1 MGCLLFETPLPVLLR
16 CRDVLPISV
25 TIYEIQGCI
34 LEKAERSQQIA
45 RFEGFELDLR
55 AGELRHE
62 GEKAVALPEQPFRI
76 LSMLLDRPGDLVTR
90 EEIRSKLWPN
100 GTIVEFEHS
109 INAAVNRLRQVLGDS
124 PENPR
129 YIETLARRGYRW
141 KIPVRWAGSPREAAS
156 HADVKS
162 AAETRTAAGGN
173 LIGRKV
179 SHYRVLE
186 VLGGG
191 GMGVVYKAEDLR
203 LGRRVALKFLPEE
216 LVSDPHALER
226 FEREA
231 QAASALSHS
240 NICTI
245 YEIEDHEKQPFIV
258 MELLEGE
265 TLRELISS
273 PAGTSPL
280 PFEKLLDLAAQIA
293 DGLDA
298 AHRKGIVHRDIK
310 PANIFVTKQGQAK
323 ILDFGLAK
331 LATGLPPDDGAH
343 PAQRETAAESGA
355 ELSLSRTGVAM
366 GTAGYMSP
374 EQVRGEKLDAR
385 TDLFSFGLVL
395 YEMATGKRA
404 FAGDTA
410 PVLHDAILKNT
421 PAPARELNP
430 ELPPK
435 LEAIINRALEKER
448 ASRYQSASEI
458 RADLESLTPEATPKH
473 PVRWGGAVAGAVVVL
488 IIASAIVWLARRQP
502 SSPQPVP
509 ELKLRQ
515 LTTNP
520 PENPVTS
527 GAISPDGKYL
537 AYTDAKGMHIKLI
550 ETGETRAVPRPE
562 ALNGKDVEWRIMQQ
576 WFPDNTRFLAESHPS
591 GQSPAYRSSQGSSI
605 WIVSVLG
612 GPPRKLRDEAIA
624 DSISPDG
631 SLIAFGT
638 NKGRLGDREIW
649 LMGPDGENA
658 RKLYETDE
666 NSAIGGLRWFP
677 HGQRVWYGSTD
688 KSGTIPVTRALSG
701 GPVTPIFPPSEV
713 KKAWEYTLL
722 PDSRMLYLKAE
733 SGAGITCNY
742 WVLPLDERTGAPTG
756 QPKRLTNWGGFC
768 SIDTSVTSDGKKLA
782 FFNWVER
789 SPIYVADLEPNG
801 TRIANPRRF
810 APSEVWNSPLGW
822 TGDSKEVVFS
832 SIRNG
837 HVGIFRQSLNGD
849 TAEPLITGPNDEAD
863 GRVSPDG
870 AWLLYFV
877 STMENVTDPLRVMRA
892 PVTGGPS
899 QWVLTARPFSDL
911 RCARSPSTLCV
922 ISERTDDRKQ
932 FVMTAFDPLK
942 GRGAELARID
952 IDSEAKK
959 FHWDL
964 SPDGTRISFTRTPQE
979 PIEILTLR
987 GHATQIIH
995 VKGWNNLASLD
1006 WAADGK
1012 GFFISNGVH
1021 GGAVLLFVDLL
1032 GNAHILWKNQG
1043 GAWTQGRPSP
1053 DGRHLAIQDFRIEGN
1068 IWTLENF

>member
-1 MGCLLFETPLPVLLR
+1 MGCLLFETPLPGLLR

-141 KIPVRWAGSPREAAS
+141 KIPVQWAGSPREAAS
-156 HADVKS
+156 Q
-162 AAETRTAAGGN
+162 AEVRAGAQVRTPASGN

-216 LVSDPHALER
+216 LVSDAHALER

-231 QAASALSHS
+231 QAASALSHP

-273 PAGTSPL
+273 LAGTSPL
-280 PFEKLLDLAAQIA
+280 PLEKLLDLAAQIA

-310 PANIFVTKQGQAK
+310 PANIFVTTQGQAK

-331 LATGLPPDDGAH
+331 LATGLPADDGAH
-343 PAQRETAAESGA
+343 PAQREAATPSGL

-435 LEAIINRALEKER
+435 LEAIINRALEKDR
-448 ASRYQSASEI
+448 AARYQSASEM
-458 RADLESLTPEATPKH
+458 RADLETLRPEATPKH
-473 PVRWGGAVAGAVVVL
+473 PVRWREVAGGAVVIL
-488 IIASAIVWLARRQP
+488 IVASAVFWFGKRQSASRIP
-502 SSPQPVP
+502 SS

-520 PENPVTS
+520 PENPVVN
-527 GAISPDGKYL
+527 GAISPDGKFL
-537 AYTDAKGMHIKLI
+537 AYTDSKGMHVRLI
-550 ETGETRAVPRPE
+550 ETGETRSIPQPE
-562 ALNGKDVEWRIMQQ
+562 ALNGKPVEWRIGER
-576 WFPDNTRFLAESHPS
+576 WFPDSTRFLADAHPS
-591 GQSPAYRSSQGSSI
+591 GQSPAYWWVSQGSSI
-605 WIVSVLG
+605 WVVSALG
-612 GPPRKLRDEAIA
+612 GPPRKLRDEATA
-624 DSISPDG
+624 YSVSPDG
-631 SLIAFGT
+631 SSISFGT
-638 NKGRLGDREIW
+638 NKGRFGDREIW

-658 RKLYETDE
+658 RKLYETGE
-666 NSAIGGLRWFP
+666 NEAISGLRWFP
-677 HGQRVWYGSTD
+677 HGQRVWYGTFD
-688 KSGTIPVTRALSG
+688 QSGNNVVTRDLSG
-701 GPVTPIFPPSEV
+701 GPVTSIFSPSEV
-713 KKAWEYTLL
+713 KKTWEYTLL
-722 PDSRMLYLKAE
+722 PDGRLLYIKGE
-733 SGAGITCNY
+733 SGAGGGTCNY
-742 WVLPLDERTGAPTG
+742 WVLPLDQRTGTPTD
-756 QPKRLTNWGGFC
+756 QPKRLTNW
-768 SIDTSVTSDGKKLA
+768 
-782 FFNWVER
+782 
-789 SPIYVADLEPNG
+789 AD
-801 TRIANPRRF
+801 
-810 APSEVWNSPLGW
+810 S
-822 TGDSKEVVFS
+822 
-832 SIRNG
+832 
-837 HVGIFRQSLNGD
+837 
-849 TAEPLITGPNDEAD
+849 
-863 GRVSPDG
+863 
-870 AWLLYFV
+870 
-877 STMENVTDPLRVMRA
+877 
-892 PVTGGPS
+892 
-899 QWVLTARPFSDL
+899 
-911 RCARSPSTLCV
+911 ARS
-922 ISERTDDRKQ
+922 
-932 FVMTAFDPLK
+932 
-942 GRGAELARID
+942 
-952 IDSEAKK
+952 
-959 FHWDL
+959 
-964 SPDGTRISFTRTPQE
+964 
-979 PIEILTLR
+979 
-987 GHATQIIH
+987 
-995 VKGWNNLASLD
+995 
-1006 WAADGK
+1006 
-1012 GFFISNGVH
+1012 
-1021 GGAVLLFVDLL
+1021 
-1032 GNAHILWKNQG
+1032 
-1043 GAWTQGRPSP
+1043 
-1053 DGRHLAIQDFRIEGN
+1053 IQA
-1068 IWTLENF
+1068 